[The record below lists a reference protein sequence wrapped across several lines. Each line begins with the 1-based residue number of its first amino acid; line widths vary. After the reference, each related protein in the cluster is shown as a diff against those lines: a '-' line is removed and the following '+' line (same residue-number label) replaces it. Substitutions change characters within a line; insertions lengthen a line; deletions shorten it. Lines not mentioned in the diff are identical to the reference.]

1 MAERSVTPFFSST
14 RDASAIPTPPRS
26 RMRRLLLLIAVPLAL
41 QLAARPASAQDSD
54 GSVPAAIVGG
64 VAAGTA
70 ALWAFYPF
78 TGCAM
83 VTVGAKQPSG
93 LCDVF
98 SVVALIGGTG
108 TGAVLGATNRHVGYG
123 MGIGWVAGF
132 GTGWLLGRVV
142 DTPRWLDAAFLIGG
156 VVAGGIIGSGYGDD
170 DPDPSPEALTKP
182 LIKIDLLPIPW
193 F

>member
-1 MAERSVTPFFSST
+1 
-14 RDASAIPTPPRS
+14 
-26 RMRRLLLLIAVPLAL
+26 MRRLVLLAAIPLAL
-41 QLAARPASAQDSD
+41 HLGSRPVAAQEVD

-64 VAAGTA
+64 LAGGTA

-83 VTVGAKQPSG
+83 VTVGAPQPSD

-98 SVVALIGGTG
+98 SVVALIGATG
-108 TGAVLGATNRHVGYG
+108 AGAVLGATNRNVGYG
-123 MGIGWVAGF
+123 MGLGWVAGF

-142 DTPRWLDAAFLIGG
+142 DTPRWLDAALLVGG
-156 VVAGGIIGSGYGDD
+156 VVAGGILGSEYGDD
-170 DPDPSPEALTKP
+170 DPDPAPETMMTP
-182 LIKIDLLPIPW
+182 LLKVDLFPVPW

>member
-1 MAERSVTPFFSST
+1 
-14 RDASAIPTPPRS
+14 
-26 RMRRLLLLIAVPLAL
+26 MRRLLLLAAVPLAL
-41 QLAARPASAQDSD
+41 HLGPRPVVAQEVD

-64 VAAGTA
+64 LAAGSA

-83 VTVGAKQPSG
+83 VTVGAPQPSG

-108 TGAVLGATNRHVGYG
+108 AGAVLGATNEHIGYG

-132 GTGWLLGRVV
+132 GTSWLLGRVV
-142 DTPRWLDAAFLIGG
+142 DTPRWLDAALVIGG
-156 VVAGGIIGSGYGDD
+156 VVAGGYLGSEYGDD
-170 DPDPSPEALTKP
+170 DPDPDPATMMNP
-182 LIKIDLLPIPW
+182 LVKIDLFPIPW